1 MRCSFDLVPA
11 SVTFVPVHVTAKYAN
26 SKGPSSM
33 DRTDVEKG
41 KMDRTVDK
49 KSKEGR
55 TIAKKEFFSD
65 AEEEALQ
72 VRQTLLMMEGSH
84 ALNVPKIN
92 EVYTQAR
99 EAADNLLRIL
109 KHGNC
114 ISRILCPVLCMTTPP
129 DNSNQSRKQ
138 SSGFKFFSKKKTK
151 AKQAASQRSHMVLQA
166 TLPSPPIA
174 EDSSVVY
181 DLPYWPSEPSARSNT
196 LPCRVRKHSSPT
208 GSSTLPS
215 CFSRLSC
222 KLDRK
227 VWPIPPPPAI
237 PAPNPPTPHDAGAAV
252 PFTFTQPKVGTPQ
265 NFHLRQGSN
274 PQHHFHPRQGS
285 SSQQHSHSHLTQVRQ
300 GSSSHRQDHLRQEGN
315 PQHHSHLRQGGN
327 PQHHSHLRQEDN
339 PQHHSHLRQEGNPQ
353 HHSHL
358 RQEGNPQHHSHLR
371 QEGNPHHHSHLRQE
385 GNPQHHSHLRQ
396 GSSSH
401 STHNRVY
408 PRPVSLGK
416 ICSIPPPKESGP
428 EESRSEESGS
438 EEYICHVCRGEANT
452 ATYMNVT
459 PSSALLQMS
468 DKETEGYYVN
478 IH

>member
-1 MRCSFDLVPA
+1 
-11 SVTFVPVHVTAKYAN
+11 
-26 SKGPSSM
+26 
-33 DRTDVEKG
+33 
-41 KMDRTVDK
+41 MDRTVDK

-181 DLPYWPSEPSARSNT
+181 DLPYWPSELSARSNT
-196 LPCRVRKHSSPT
+196 LPCRVRKHSPST

-237 PAPNPPTPHDAGAAV
+237 PAPNPPTHDAGTAV
-252 PFTFTQPKVGTPQ
+252 PFTLTQPNVDTPQ

-285 SSQQHSHSHLTQVRQ
+285 SSQQHSLSHLTQVRR
-300 GSSSHRQDHLRQEGN
+300 GSSSHRQDHLRQESNPEHHSHLRQEGNPQHHSHFRQEGNPQHHSHLRQGSNPQHHSHLRQEGN
-315 PQHHSHLRQGGN
+315 PQHHSHLRQGSN
-327 PQHHSHLRQEDN
+327 S
-339 PQHHSHLRQEGNPQ
+339 QHHSHLRQEGNPQ

-371 QEGNPHHHSHLRQE
+371 QEGNPQHHSHLRQE

-416 ICSIPPPKESGP
+416 ISSIPPPEESGP
-428 EESRSEESGS
+428 EESGS

-452 ATYMNVT
+452 ATYMNVR

-468 DKETEGYYVN
+468 DKDTEGLYMN